1 MAETTKSM
9 PLPADAEAKMSS
21 SMSKKGGFV
30 TLFFITG
37 TLSGVMLSGFGWL
50 ANLIVYLVEEFN
62 VESINA
68 TQISNVVHG
77 CINLIPIL
85 GAIIADSFLGIFP
98 VVAISSFI
106 STLGMVLL
114 TLTAKLSS
122 LRPPPCDTGSSLC
135 RTPSKLQYAVLCLS
149 ITMASAGMGGSR
161 YTLATM
167 GANQL
172 NKPKDKETFFN
183 WFFFVVFASCIISST
198 AVVYVEESISWALG
212 YAVCFAANFVALSV
226 FLSGH
231 RFYRRDEPQ
240 GSPFTGLLRVL
251 VAAVRKRKVVL
262 TSRNE
267 DYYHEEKVLPATP
280 KQSFRFLNRAAMKT
294 EGDIASDGSIAR
306 PWKLCSIQQVEDLK
320 TLIRLLPIWSTGIF
334 LTTPLAIQSSITV
347 IQALSMDRHLGSRF
361 KIPAG
366 SIIVV
371 VLVSSSIFVALFD
384 RFLFPAWQKLTGR
397 PLTLLQRIGIGHVI
411 NILSM
416 TISAMVESKRLKTVH
431 DNNLEAHPGA
441 IVPMQV
447 WWLFPQ
453 LVVVGIAD
461 ALHFPGQAALYYQEF
476 PVSLRSTATAMVSL
490 VVGIAFYVS
499 TGSLTVVWY
508 WMVSEPDRLSGYASM
523 MGSTALVLVES
534 FSWSLG
540 FSTGFVINF
549 ISLSIFLAGYRFYQ
563 GRARLRI
570 CFVVVVTAVRRRKVV
585 QSSRSDNY

>member
-9 PLPADAEAKMSS
+9 PLPADIEAKMSS
-21 SMSKKGGFV
+21 PMSKKGGFI

-106 STLGMVLL
+106 STLGMILL

-135 RTPSKLQYAVLCLS
+135 RTPSKLQSAVLCLS

-172 NKPKDKETFFN
+172 DKPRDKETFFN
-183 WFFFVVFASCIISST
+183 C
-198 AVVYVEESISWALG
+198 WALG

-267 DYYHEEKVLPATP
+267 DYYHEERGTNKVLPATP

-306 PWKLCSIQQVEDLK
+306 PWKLCSLQQVEDLK

-334 LTTPLAIQSSITV
+334 LTTPIAIQSSITV

-371 VLVSSSIFVALFD
+371 VLVSSSLFVALFD

-397 PLTLLQRIGIGHVI
+397 PLTLLQ
-411 NILSM
+411 
-416 TISAMVESKRLKTVH
+416 
-431 DNNLEAHPGA
+431 
-441 IVPMQV
+441 
-447 WWLFPQ
+447 
-453 LVVVGIAD
+453 
-461 ALHFPGQAALYYQEF
+461 
-476 PVSLRSTATAMVSL
+476 
-490 VVGIAFYVS
+490 
-499 TGSLTVVWY
+499 
-508 WMVSEPDRLSGYASM
+508 
-523 MGSTALVLVES
+523 
-534 FSWSLG
+534 
-540 FSTGFVINF
+540 
-549 ISLSIFLAGYRFYQ
+549 
-563 GRARLRI
+563 
-570 CFVVVVTAVRRRKVV
+570 
-585 QSSRSDNY
+585 

>member
-9 PLPADAEAKMSS
+9 PLPADIEAKMSS
-21 SMSKKGGFV
+21 PMSKKGGFI

-106 STLGMVLL
+106 STLGMILL

-135 RTPSKLQYAVLCLS
+135 RTPSKLQSAVLCLS

-172 NKPKDKETFFN
+172 DKPRDKETFFN
-183 WFFFVVFASCIISST
+183 WFFFIVFASCIISST
-198 AVVYVEESISWALG
+198 AVVYVEESIMSP
-212 YAVCFAANFVALSV
+212 NFVALSV

-267 DYYHEEKVLPATP
+267 DYYHEERGTNKVLPATP

-306 PWKLCSIQQVEDLK
+306 PWKLCSLQQVEDLK

-334 LTTPLAIQSSITV
+334 LTTPIAIQSSITV

-371 VLVSSSIFVALFD
+371 VLVSSSLFVALFD

-397 PLTLLQRIGIGHVI
+397 PLTLLQ
-411 NILSM
+411 
-416 TISAMVESKRLKTVH
+416 
-431 DNNLEAHPGA
+431 
-441 IVPMQV
+441 
-447 WWLFPQ
+447 
-453 LVVVGIAD
+453 
-461 ALHFPGQAALYYQEF
+461 
-476 PVSLRSTATAMVSL
+476 
-490 VVGIAFYVS
+490 
-499 TGSLTVVWY
+499 
-508 WMVSEPDRLSGYASM
+508 
-523 MGSTALVLVES
+523 
-534 FSWSLG
+534 
-540 FSTGFVINF
+540 
-549 ISLSIFLAGYRFYQ
+549 
-563 GRARLRI
+563 
-570 CFVVVVTAVRRRKVV
+570 
-585 QSSRSDNY
+585 